1 MCRQVRGQKKD
12 QKVRAKVDKQEV
24 EIRQRMTA
32 ASLAEAMNKDFGRTS
47 PRRGGDVLRRSP
59 LINVCL
65 VRSRSRV
72 GGSDE
77 HLGGSGLPGAG
88 LGPGGP
94 VDQGGGDAIRDEV
107 QMGQTER
114 DPGKTQQRRPLQVRD
129 RKSNRPVGRKQV
141 VMSQM
146 DVN

>member
-12 QKVRAKVDKQEV
+12 QKVRAKGDKQEV

-32 ASLAEAMNKDFGRTS
+32 ASLAEAMNKDFGRTG
-47 PRRGGDVLRRSP
+47 PRRGGVLHRSP
-59 LINVCL
+59 LNNVCL

-72 GGSDE
+72 GSPDE
-77 HLGGSGLPGAG
+77 HLRGPGLSGAG

-107 QMGQTER
+107 QMGQAER
-114 DPGKTQQRRPLQVRD
+114 DPGETQQGRPLQV
-129 RKSNRPVGRKQV
+129 
-141 VMSQM
+141 
-146 DVN
+146 